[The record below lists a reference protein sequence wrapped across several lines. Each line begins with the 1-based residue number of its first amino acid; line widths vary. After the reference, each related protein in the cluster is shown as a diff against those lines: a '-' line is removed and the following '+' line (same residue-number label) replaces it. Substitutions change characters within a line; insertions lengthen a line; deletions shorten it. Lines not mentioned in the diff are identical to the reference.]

1 MTYVLD
7 SIGAG
12 GGLELELDDVSDAH
26 DAVYIILNNECD
38 QVQLNTGKTMLP

>member
-12 GGLELELDDVSDAH
+12 GGFKLELDDVSDSH
-26 DAVYIILNNECD
+26 DAVYIIIC
-38 QVQLNTGKTMLP
+38 